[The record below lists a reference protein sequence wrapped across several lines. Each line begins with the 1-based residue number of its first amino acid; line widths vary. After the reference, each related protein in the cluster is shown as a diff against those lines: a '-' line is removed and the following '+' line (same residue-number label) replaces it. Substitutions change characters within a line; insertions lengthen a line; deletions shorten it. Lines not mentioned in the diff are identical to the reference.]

1 MDKKTLR
8 DIILQKVD
16 DIEFEFYVVSEPD
29 DVDTSYDFNL
39 TLSKDEV
46 LSRVLDQFADTDM
59 FEGVSVAPSN
69 LQERVDERVAELE
82 QAHPDMWF
90 GVMWSGL
97 DNYADAWREIYN
109 HMDGW
114 DAETIEHALQYF
126 DNPSNFRCDLFWWVD
141 GYDVESEFLDDDF
154 MAPCIEGEGV
164 VRDISYYICDRLIEL
179 SCHVWE
185 ELLYV
190 RISDFNIAGGDARK
204 VEVKD
209 VDKLMSILGVD
220 RIEDVIDALM
230 EKCKTIDSPLDKD
243 LFYHFLKENG
253 LEYDE
258 QVIGE
263 YIAEYDDEDNL
274 ICTYHP
280 IETGN

>member
-1 MDKKTLR
+1 MFD
-8 DIILQKVD
+8 
-16 DIEFEFYVVSEPD
+16 
-29 DVDTSYDFNL
+29 N
-39 TLSKDEV
+39 
-46 LSRVLDQFADTDM
+46 TDM
-59 FEGVSVAPSN
+59 FDGVSLIKSH
-69 LQERVDERVAELE
+69 LQERVDERVAQLSKEYS
-82 QAHPDMWF
+82 DKWF
-90 GVMWSGL
+90 GVMYSGL
-97 DNYADAWREIYN
+97 DNYASAWKDIYE
-109 HMDGW
+109 HLDEW
-114 DAETIEHALQYF
+114 DAETIEYSLQYF
-126 DNPSNFRCDLFWWVD
+126 NDPSNFDRALFWWMD
-141 GYDVESEFLDDDF
+141 GIDNTQELTDDNCYLE
-154 MAPCIEGEGV
+154 PLVEGEGV

-263 YIAEYDDEDNL
+263 YFAEYDDEDNL

-280 IETGN
+280 IETSN